1 MRPRAVVATGP
12 AHKNQQNGAP
22 MSDHSRPND
31 HCEPADLSCLLAAI
45 VFEPGEDVDT
55 ILSEIAAE
63 HTALRLSGVVQT
75 GGNRDGCN
83 VREMALKS
91 LRDGWEIRIL
101 EDRGSQSQGC
111 RLNPHAITE
120 VAGRIEG
127 ELEAGADLLLIN
139 RFGRAESE
147 GYGLRPVFERAVLDG
162 VPVLTA
168 VRSDYLGAW
177 EEFHGGLGIALP
189 RERQAVRDW
198 TIRACASGSKAPA

>member
-1 MRPRAVVATGP
+1 MPDL
-12 AHKNQQNGAP
+12 
-22 MSDHSRPND
+22 SDPD
-31 HCEPADLSCLLAAI
+31 QPPETADLSCLLAAI
-45 VFEPGEDVDT
+45 VFAPGEDVDT
-55 ILSEIAAE
+55 ILSEVAAE
-63 HTALRLSGVVQT
+63 NSGLRLAGVVQT
-75 GGNRDGCN
+75 GGDRDGCD

-91 LRDGWEIRIL
+91 LRDGWVIRIL

-120 VAGRIEG
+120 VAGRLER
-127 ELEAGADLLLIN
+127 ELEAGADLLLVN

-189 RERQAVRDW
+189 REKQAVRDW
-198 TIRACASGSKAPA
+198 ATKACTGKTPA

>member
-1 MRPRAVVATGP
+1 MPDLSDP
-12 AHKNQQNGAP
+12 DQQP
-22 MSDHSRPND
+22 
-31 HCEPADLSCLLAAI
+31 ETADLSCLLAAI

-55 ILSEIAAE
+55 ILSEIATE
-63 HTALRLSGVVQT
+63 HSALRLAGVVQT
-75 GGNRDGCN
+75 GGNKDGCD

-91 LRDGWEIRIL
+91 LRDGWEIHIL

-120 VAGRIEG
+120 VAGRIER
-127 ELEAGADLLLIN
+127 ELEAGADLLLVN

-177 EEFHGGLGIALP
+177 EEFHGGLGTALP
-189 RERQAVRDW
+189 RDKQAVRDW
-198 TIRACASGSKAPA
+198 SARACADRTPA